1 MLVHPVSFSQSS
13 TSFEQ
18 LSQRIHRQV
27 NSSVAQANRR
37 TVIMRLPGEDAEDW
51 DALLEKFEVEESVR
65 VTRLGEGAVSLRWT
79 NQHLS

>member
-1 MLVHPVSFSQSS
+1 
-13 TSFEQ
+13 
-18 LSQRIHRQV
+18 
-27 NSSVAQANRR
+27 
-37 TVIMRLPGEDAEDW
+37 MRLPGEDAEDW